1 MNFSQQVSDR
11 MREAF
16 AIVRNSL
23 RCTFD
28 RAKKRYDHRV
38 KTTTFTEGQFVWYYC
53 PRRKVGLNRKWQLM
67 TDGPFRVMRMLNQ
80 VNVVIQRT
88 PRTKPR

>member
-1 MNFSQQVSDR
+1 MFGRQPVVNIDFLLQYLSPELSDNFDEFSRHVSDQ

-38 KTTTFTEGQFVWYYC
+38 KM
-53 PRRKVGLNRKWQLM
+53 QLLQK
-67 TDGPFRVMRMLNQ
+67 DSLFGIIVQDVKL
-80 VNVVIQRT
+80 V
-88 PRTKPR
+88 